1 MSQRDNMSVARPFQS
16 ASRAER
22 SRGGSHS
29 QREFGDELRSEQRRG
44 RARDVVNAGTGIVAA
59 VVGGPVGAMVRAVQS
74 RVGGRSEDGAA
85 GTGLDSMW
93 QMQDDSR
100 EFTREYLSLQQQMQT
115 DNQQFQ
121 AISNLMKAR
130 HDTARAAISNMRV

>member
-1 MSQRDNMSVARPFQS
+1 MSQRDHMSVGRPFQS
-16 ASRAER
+16 ARADDGL
-22 SRGGSHS
+22 RGGSRP
-29 QREFGDELRSEQRRG
+29 QREFGDEVRSERR
-44 RARDVVNAGTGIVAA
+44 RERTRDVVNAGTGIVAA

-74 RVGGRSEDGAA
+74 RIGGAEEGASGA
-85 GTGLDSMW
+85 GLDSMW